1 MQLTNACKHYE
12 RQSDFSCCFGAQKS
26 EVAREHPNVGSQF
39 TLHKYRVCSKKAK
52 TIRDFAESHY
62 LSLFVHTQGGHAS
75 SMQQPPH
82 LMDQKDSDTVK
93 AVEGTLQKHL
103 PDLQKQNVEERRS
116 SGCSC

>member
-1 MQLTNACKHYE
+1 MDRLE
-12 RQSDFSCCFGAQKS
+12 LVVMLQSNNNLRTI
-26 EVAREHPNVGSQF
+26 EYVP
-39 TLHKYRVCSKKAK
+39 K

-62 LSLFVHTQGGHAS
+62 LSLFVHKQGGHAS

-103 PDLQKQNVEERRS
+103 LDQTLGS
-116 SGCSC
+116 MSGL